1 MCYTVIPTPKFLQDI
16 EYYEKK
22 KKFRNITDY
31 VDSVVKDLEIGNLVG
46 DDIPD
51 IDIPTDNHTY
61 KVRVAN
67 SNTKVGK
74 SNGYRII
81 YYVVKDDKE
90 IYLITIYYKKED
102 KNIPTKKLQISLK
115 NIVFKRHCIEIY
127 SAFLM
132 ENKYKDF

>member
-1 MCYTVIPTPKFLQDI
+1 MLYMVIPTPRFIQDI

-22 KKFRNITDY
+22 KKFKNITNDI
-31 VDSVVKDLEIGNLVG
+31 DSVVKDLEIGNLVG

-51 IDIPTDNHTY
+51 IDIPTGDHTY

-74 SNGYRII
+74 SNGYRLI
-81 YYVVKDDKE
+81 YYVIKDDRE

-102 KNIPTKKLQISLK
+102 KNIPTKKEIAHMIQE
-115 NIVFKRHCIEIY
+115 FCI
-127 SAFLM
+127 
-132 ENKYKDF
+132 